1 MEMVHKYRHL
11 FAYIQKGFKFTMGQV
26 LGDTNKMSVSWHAF
40 GLKKYLVYLCIP
52 ICMLTDKLQARL
64 NLKEVERCFPRT

>member
-1 MEMVHKYRHL
+1 
-11 FAYIQKGFKFTMGQV
+11 MGQV